1 MEQQQQAFN
10 LKDILTI
17 GFKHK
22 WKIIIPFVV
31 IVIGTIIVAMIPEK
45 QYVARSVIMV
55 KVGRE
60 FMQIPEVGPDR
71 LPTPNQ
77 EAILNTE
84 IQLLM
89 SPDLIAKTIDRI
101 GVQNIYPGLL
111 KKDIPPQVLRELAV
125 MQFLKNAMVRDVK
138 KSSLLEIFFRHEHP
152 VVAATVVNTMV
163 DTLKEK
169 HLQVFSDTRTT
180 YLEEQLKQYEEKLRG
195 SESALSTFKQRHQ
208 AYSLDEQKS
217 LLIKQRADLDM
228 TVKTD
233 QAKIKELQQRI
244 AFLKDQRNVF
254 NDAVVNELRSRLNEL
269 QRKEQDLSEKY
280 NDTSKPLV
288 NLRKEI
294 QLLREQLKNTDAE
307 NRRAEITRIQ
317 VELEPLQVRVAEMS
331 KVLARVE
338 SDLHNLDSRTGE
350 FHDLRRVAAL
360 NETSYQTYLKKVE
373 EARIA
378 EDMDKKK
385 MTNISVVQPAT
396 VPVAP
401 AQTNKKKIYGIGFF
415 ASVAFS
421 FGLAFVSEYLPQG
434 LTTPHAAAKRLE
446 LPVLLS
452 ISDKK
457 AFPQA

>member
-31 IVIGTIIVAMIPEK
+31 IVVGTIIVAMIPEK

-60 FMQIPEVGPDR
+60 FMQIPEVGTDR
-71 LPTPNQ
+71 LPSPNM

-84 IQLLM
+84 IQLLT
-89 SPDLIAKTIDRI
+89 SPDLIATTIERI
-101 GVQNIYPGLL
+101 GVQNIYPGLV

-125 MQFLKNAMVRDVK
+125 MQFLRNAMVRDVK
-138 KSSLLEIFFRHEHP
+138 KSNLLEVFFRHEHP
-152 VVAATVVNTMV
+152 VVAATVVNTLV
-163 DTLKEK
+163 DGLKEK
-169 HLQVFSDTRTT
+169 HLKVFSDTKTT

-208 AYSLDEQKS
+208 AYSLEEQKS
-217 LLIKQRADLDM
+217 LLIKQRADIDM
-228 TVKTD
+228 AVKTE

-254 NDAVVNELRSRLNEL
+254 KDGVTDGLRSQLNEL
-269 QRKEQDLSEKY
+269 LRKEQDLAEKY

-288 NLRKEI
+288 SLRREI
-294 QLLREQLKNTDAE
+294 QLLREQLKSSDAE
-307 NRRAEITRIQ
+307 NRQTEITRIQ
-317 VELEPLQVRVAEMS
+317 VELEPLQVRVAEMR
-331 KVLARVE
+331 KQLAQVE
-338 SDLHNLDSRTGE
+338 GELRGLDSRTGE
-350 FHDLRRVAAL
+350 FQDLRRAASL

-373 EARIA
+373 EARIT

-401 AQTNKKKIYGIGFF
+401 AQSNKKKIYGIGLF

-421 FGLAFVSEYLPQG
+421 LGLAFVSEYLPQC
-434 LTTPHAAAKRLE
+434 LTTPRAAAKRLE

-452 ISDKK
+452 IPDK
-457 AFPQA
+457 AAS